1 MTYRRW
7 PAVIEFRQLPAHL
20 GHLHRV
26 ESLYGPTARYD
37 LEGRALSVA
46 PKHRG
51 VREPGR
57 VHMAFVVVHNRRIVA
72 ARYAHGANKDTRL
85 ESWSMGKSIAGTWIG
100 MLIRQGV
107 LKLEDRAPFSRGG
120 RRRVAGGSGG
130 PQACA
135 GAPRGSRTRAHALVQ
150 ILA

>member
-1 MTYRRW
+1 M
-7 PAVIEFRQLPAHL
+7 
-20 GHLHRV
+20 
-26 ESLYGPTARYD
+26 
-37 LEGRALSVA
+37 AL
-46 PKHRG
+46 
-51 VREPGR
+51 
-57 VHMAFVVVHNRRIVA
+57 VVVHNRRIVA

-150 ILA
+150 ILACAELLPKESTDFREEQLRCGIHRDVPLPGHHRDATVRQGSGEHVGRLTKDRWTVAA